1 MTGRPALFLPSALL
15 LLRLEFDEI
24 IVEAIET
31 LVPELAIAIEP
42 VVHLLEGAGLDPARP
57 PLRLAAARDKTG
69 ALQHLE
75 MLGDGGKAHGER
87 LGELRHRRFARHE
100 PRENGPPRR
109 IGEGREGG
117 AEAVRRHPETT
128 RLNNRAVN

>member
-1 MTGRPALFLPSALL
+1 M
-15 LLRLEFDEI
+15 
-24 IVEAIET
+24 VEAVEAR
-31 LVPELAIAIEP
+31 VPELAIALDP
-42 VVHLLEGAGLDPARP
+42 VVHLPPPARLDPARP
-57 PLRLAAARDKTG
+57 PLRLAAARDETG

-75 MLGDGGKAHGER
+75 MLGDSGKAHGEW

-100 PRENGPPRR
+100 PRENGAPRR

-117 AEAVRRHPETT
+117 AEAVRRHHETT